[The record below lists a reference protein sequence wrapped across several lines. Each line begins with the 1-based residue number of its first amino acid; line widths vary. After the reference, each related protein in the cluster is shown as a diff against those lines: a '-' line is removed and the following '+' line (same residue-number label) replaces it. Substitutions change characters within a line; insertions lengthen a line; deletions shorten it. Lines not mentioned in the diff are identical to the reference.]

1 MVATT
6 PTSLKDIIAR
16 RRPQP
21 REALL
26 ADTVKWLAGLPAD
39 VRPRSLPI
47 EFVRIANAM
56 ARAWSTPRTCL
67 EYFDDLLIDRRGDRH
82 GFPGAVAFELAA
94 LKNYYENSVHPT
106 TQTVWDEI
114 TARR

>member
-1 MVATT
+1 MIATQAT
-6 PTSLKDIIAR
+6 AEEIVAR

-21 REALL
+21 PEALVGE
-26 ADTVKWLAGLPAD
+26 TVKWLASLPAD

-47 EFVRIANAM
+47 QFVRIANSM

-82 GFPGAVAFELAA
+82 GFPVDVALELAG
-94 LKNYYENSVHPT
+94 LKNYYETSVHPT
-106 TQTVWDEI
+106 TQTAWDLI
-114 TARR
+114 GARR